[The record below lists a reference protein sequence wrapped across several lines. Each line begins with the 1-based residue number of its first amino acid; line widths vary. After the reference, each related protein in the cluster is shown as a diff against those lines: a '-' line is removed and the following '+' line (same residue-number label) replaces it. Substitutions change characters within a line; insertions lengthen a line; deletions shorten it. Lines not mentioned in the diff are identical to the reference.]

1 MSQIQHHPSDDT
13 LASYS
18 AGALPAALALVVG
31 CHLEECGRCRRELS
45 ALDGVGGELLSALAP
60 KPLSETA
67 KARMLALLDEQ
78 TEGFPGSGDLDGNGA
93 GENTRAEKPVAPS
106 SVPRLLAKLTGSD
119 DLDALPW
126 KTVGPGVRQIVLH
139 TGEGNSRL
147 LRIGAGRKMPV
158 HSHRGSELTMIL
170 RGGYSDVIGKFN
182 AGDVADLD
190 ASVEHQPI
198 ADADEDC
205 ICLAGMDAP
214 LKFQGWIAKLMQP
227 FVGM

>member
-31 CHLEECGRCRRELS
+31 CHLEICGRCRRELN
-45 ALDGVGGELLSALAP
+45 ALDSVGGELMSALTP
-60 KPLSETA
+60 KPLSESA
-67 KARMLALLDEQ
+67 KERMLALLDEQ
-78 TEGFPGSGDLDGNGA
+78 AEGFSADSAPAAKPAVANG
-93 GENTRAEKPVAPS
+93 
-106 SVPRLLAKLTGSD
+106 VPRLLAKLTGSD

-126 KTVGPGVRQIVLH
+126 KTVAPGVRQMVLK

-158 HSHRGSELTMIL
+158 HSHQGSELTMIL
-170 RGGYSDVIGKFN
+170 RGGYSDAIGKFN

>member
-1 MSQIQHHPSDDT
+1 MSQIVHHPSDDT

-31 CHLEECGRCRRELS
+31 CHLECCPQCRAAVRGLES
-45 ALDGVGGELLSALAP
+45 VGGELMAALPPQPLSAA
-60 KPLSETA
+60 
-67 KARMLALLDEQ
+67 ARTNILALLDEQ
-78 TEGFPGSGDLDGNGA
+78 PEPGTARMPDELMTRKSA
-93 GENTRAEKPVAPS
+93 GL
-106 SVPRLLAKLTGSD
+106 VPTMLVQLTGED

-126 KTVGPGVRQIVLH
+126 KAVAPGVRQIVLA

-147 LRIGAGRKMPV
+147 LRIGAGRRMPV
-158 HSHRGSELTMIL
+158 HSHQGSELTMIL
-170 RGGYSDVIGKFN
+170 RGGYSDSLGQFN

-190 ASVEHQPI
+190 ASVEHQPL
-198 ADADEDC
+198 ADADQDC

-214 LKFQGWIAKLMQP
+214 LKFQGWIARLMQP